1 MEESLQQASKD
12 YVVNK
17 QREVGT
23 IFNLIR
29 DKTRDKKKHVIREL
43 YITTI
48 PGSYGIIHN
57 SV

>member
-29 DKTRDKKKHVIREL
+29 YRSRQEEARNKRVIYNDDRR
-43 YITTI
+43 
-48 PGSYGIIHN
+48 
-57 SV
+57 